1 MQRGISITGLWM
13 GIAVLAVAFA
23 ASCGTGIRDGQGDW
37 YVSKT
42 IDQSGGQLVLGEATL
57 DIKDH
62 SLKSPPA
69 LITLRRF
76 PAVQHS
82 GAVGAVFEIQIPI
95 PDTFSNDPRIAIS
108 TSDAVATA
116 TGSMIGY
123 LVPGADNE
131 QWIPDSSQAVPPCS
145 GPVVCGP
152 VQSQEFT
159 NRGGAADSGLTTTR
173 LQFAIVTQCDSA
185 AICPI
190 GQTCSSR
197 ACQQCAAGGPC
208 NYPPP

>member
-1 MQRGISITGLWM
+1 M
-13 GIAVLAVAFA
+13 GIALLAVAA
-23 ASCGTGIRDGQGDW
+23 TASCGTGIHDGEGDW

-57 DIKDH
+57 DVKEH
-62 SLKSPPA
+62 SLKSPPT

-76 PAVQHS
+76 PTVQHS
-82 GAVGAVFEIQIPI
+82 GAVGAVFEIQIPT

-108 TSDAVATA
+108 TSDAVATT

-123 LVPGADNE
+123 LVPGVDNE
-131 QWIPDSSQAVPPCS
+131 QWVPDSTPAVPPCS
-145 GPVVCGP
+145 GAVVCGP
-152 VQSQEFT
+152 VQSQAFT
-159 NRGGAADSGLTTTR
+159 PGGAADAGLATAR

-185 AICPI
+185 AICPF